1 MSFDTSVLE
10 SLLQHSPTVVRVVIA
25 EIQGSSPRE
34 VGAAMWVYSGGQY
47 GTIGGGAMEYAAYAR
62 AEALLN
68 ADAPR
73 VQRFVLGPD
82 LGQCCGGVVVLLYE
96 IFDARCLEDLKQK
109 PYFIRKLEQETH
121 ASPDQIAELPLVS
134 APLLSKGWFI
144 ERIDSPKR
152 AIWLYGAGHVGRAV
166 VHYLA
171 PISDI
176 SVTWV
181 DIDPSR
187 FPDQYPDNVRI
198 LPAQKPADA
207 VPYAPKIAEHFV
219 MTHSHSLDFEVCH
232 GVLSREFLHLGL
244 IGSKTKAARFRNRLN
259 GLGHDSA
266 QVSRLISPIGEK
278 SLGKEPYAI
287 ALGIVH
293 GLIGGREQRQ

>member
-1 MSFDTSVLE
+1 MSFETSVLE
-10 SLLQHSPTVVRVVIA
+10 SLLRDSPTIARVVIA

-34 VGAAMWVYSGGQY
+34 VGAAMWVYGDGQS
-47 GTIGGGAMEYAAYAR
+47 GTIGGGAMEFAAIAH
-62 AEALLN
+62 AKALLKGHGS
-68 ADAPR
+68 R

-96 IFDARCLEDLKQK
+96 VFDARCLEDLKQK
-109 PYFIRKLEQETH
+109 SYFVRKLEQETT
-121 ASPDQIAELPLVS
+121 ASADQVAELPLVS

-152 AIWLYGAGHVGRAV
+152 FVWLYGAGHVGRAV

-171 PISDI
+171 PISNI
-176 SVTWV
+176 AVTWV

-187 FPDQYPDNVRI
+187 FPDEYPDNVRI

-207 VPYAPKIAEHFV
+207 VRYAPKTAEHFV
-219 MTHSHSLDFEVCH
+219 MTHSHSLDFETCH
-232 GVLSREFLHLGL
+232 AVLSQEFFSLGL
-244 IGSKTKAARFRNRLN
+244 IGSKTKAARFRSRLK

-266 QVSRLISPIGEK
+266 TVSRMVSPIGKKE
-278 SLGKEPYAI
+278 LGKEPYAI
-287 ALGIVH
+287 AIGIVH
-293 GLIGGREQRQ
+293 RLLLPSAM